1 MIALTYGDWAKLL
14 LPIAALV
21 LAKPV
26 GRYWR
31 RVGERLPHVE
41 RDRVVLRLPL
51 PHVVIAHA
59 AALAL
64 FGFGLYLTNTIRIL
78 ASAPDAPWLVVLCV
92 IVVFVAS
99 LAGAAF
105 FWASL
110 RIRLEMDKSGL
121 RGRVYLGDFRTIPW
135 AAIASVEYST
145 RFKSLRID
153 DAAGRRVVAYPF
165 MPGFGTLLDQLRQR
179 VPVEVCEPAVSVAAT
194 DPLK

>member
-1 MIALTYGDWAKLL
+1 MLALTFGEWVKLL
-14 LPIAALV
+14 LPLAAIP

-41 RDRVVLRLPL
+41 GDRVVLRLPL
-51 PHVVIAHA
+51 PHVVIAHV

-64 FGFGLYLTNTIRIL
+64 FGFGLYLTNTIRVL

-92 IVVFVAS
+92 IVVFLAS

-105 FWASL
+105 FWTSL
-110 RIRLEMDKSGL
+110 RIRLEMDKHGL
-121 RGRVYLGDFRTIPW
+121 RGRVYLGGFRTIPW
-135 AAIASVEYST
+135 SEIANVEYST

-153 DAAGRRVVAYPF
+153 DTAGRRVVAYPF
-165 MPGFGTLLDQLRQR
+165 MPGFGTLLEQMRLR
-179 VPVEVCEPAVSVAAT
+179 VPTEVCEPAVSVAAT